1 MNIYKNFLSKKKFN
15 ELKFNLMGNHMPW
28 YFKEGV
34 NSVVD
39 KNFQFAFTFIINGK
53 INCHETYLN
62 LLKPILEKIKF
73 KTLNRIK
80 ANLLV
85 KDTKNIEHGMHTD
98 QEKGTTGIFY
108 VNTCNGYTRFKNNKI
123 IKSKENTYIEF
134 DSTLEHTGASCTDKK
149 RRVVINF
156 NYS

>member
-1 MNIYKNFLSKKKFN
+1 
-15 ELKFNLMGNHMPW
+15 
-28 YFKEGV
+28 
-34 NSVVD
+34 
-39 KNFQFAFTFIINGK
+39 
-53 INCHETYLN
+53 
-62 LLKPILEKIKF
+62 
-73 KTLNRIK
+73 
-80 ANLLV
+80 
-85 KDTKNIEHGMHTD
+85 MHTD